1 MKTIYRIKL
10 PVLLSHLGLT
20 KCVIYL
26 RYAHTSAFY
35 ASLTSVNHLTFKSLA
50 GILQTNCGWLQNL
63 LILPV
68 CWRRAGLLTVMLS
81 TTVRLEDKP
90 SMYKHWGPGIVPH
103 PKSQG
108 CNIHPSFHPSIPL
121 SFHPSTHLSIPS
133 HRGVFRETLPHCQGG
148 EKLSRI
154 HVPMMSLRN
163 KMGGL
168 MLLIYHL
175 VVI

>member
-1 MKTIYRIKL
+1 MKTIYKIKL

-68 CWRRAGLLTVMLS
+68 CWRRAGLLTVMLT

-90 SMYKHWGPGIVPH
+90 SMYKHWSPGIVPH

-121 SFHPSTHLSIPS
+121 SFHPSTHPLIFQYP
-133 HRGVFRETLPHCQGG
+133 HIGVCSGRHFHTAKGVRNCHATMCQ
-148 EKLSRI
+148 
-154 HVPMMSLRN
+154 
-163 KMGGL
+163 
-168 MLLIYHL
+168 
-175 VVI
+175 